1 MPPTVQPTQSHK
13 NQKRQFDNFDFCDFR
28 RSDVLPEPNFPARP
42 DEFVGRRQHIAAF
55 RQALQQGLSAGRT
68 SSFAILGDW
77 GIGKSSLLLKFATVC
92 SDPAFAILPVFISAS
107 KDIHDYLRLAES
119 LLDKFA
125 EALLTV
131 PNLTARL

>member
-1 MPPTVQPTQSHK
+1 M
-13 NQKRQFDNFDFCDFR
+13 
-28 RSDVLPEPNFPARP
+28 LPEPNFPVRP
-42 DEFVGRRQHIAAF
+42 DEFVGRRPQIEVF
-55 RQALQQGLSAGRT
+55 RQALQQGLSTGRT

-92 SDPAFAILPVFISAS
+92 AEPAFAMLPVFISAS

-125 EALLTV
+125 EALMAA
-131 PNLTARL
+131 PNMQARLQAELRNWEIQTSQSGRFRIGTRISTLVH